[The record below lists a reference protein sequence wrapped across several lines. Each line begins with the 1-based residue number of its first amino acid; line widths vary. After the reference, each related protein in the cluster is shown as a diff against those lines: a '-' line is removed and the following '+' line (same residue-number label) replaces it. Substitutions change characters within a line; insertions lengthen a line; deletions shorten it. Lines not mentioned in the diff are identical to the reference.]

1 MKTSLDHLPAAKQ
14 RELGHIRTV
23 LLREFE
29 AAIAGGAQDWRKN
42 GKVLKLVL
50 FGSFSRTDWV
60 DEPQNGYQ
68 SDWDILV
75 IVNHEK
81 LTDIADYW
89 FVAEDK
95 LLHDPEVGR
104 PVNIIVHTMPE
115 VNKALSRGR
124 YFWVDVIREGVLL
137 YELPGYP
144 LAAPKPPTPTAAY
157 ETAKGHYEKQS
168 RSLGQ
173 WLKLADLALAEMP
186 EDATWSNKAAFN
198 LHQAAETAY
207 ACFLLVRTFYFPR
220 SHNLKF
226 LRSLAEDKDRR
237 LVEAWPRETS
247 LDRRR
252 FELLKRAYV
261 EARYSD
267 AYAIGAEDLAAVGS
281 AVRTLR
287 AIVDATSHEW
297 LEQLRQKAEAY
308 SASRKAS
315 RRSPGS

>member
-1 MKTSLDHLPAAKQ
+1 MKTNLDHLPAGKQ
-14 RELGHIRTV
+14 RELEHIKSV
-23 LLREFE
+23 LMSEFE
-29 AAIAGGAQDWRKN
+29 TAIAGGTQPWRRN
-42 GKVLKLVL
+42 GKILKLIL

-60 DEPQNGYQ
+60 DEPRNGYQ
-68 SDWDILV
+68 SDWDIL
-75 IVNHEK
+75 IVVSHEK

-95 LLHDPEVGR
+95 LLRDPEVGR
-104 PVNIIVHTMPE
+104 PVNIIVHTMAE
-115 VNKALSRGR
+115 VNHALAKGR
-124 YFWVDVIREGVLL
+124 YFWVDIIRDGVLL
-137 YELPGYP
+137 YELPGYS
-144 LAAPKPPTPTAAY
+144 LAAPMPPTPADAY
-157 ETAKGHYEKQS
+157 ETAKNHYERQS

-186 EDATWSNKAAFN
+186 SDATWSNKAAFN

-207 ACFLLVRTFYFPR
+207 ACFLLVRTFYLPR

-237 LVEAWPRETS
+237 LIDAWPRETK

-267 AYAIGAEDLAAVGS
+267 EYAISSDDLLAIGA
-281 AVRTLR
+281 AVRALR
-287 AIVDATSHEW
+287 TIVDSTTRER
-297 LEQLRQKAEAY
+297 LEHLRQKA
-308 SASRKAS
+308 
-315 RRSPGS
+315 GL

>member
-14 RELGHIRTV
+14 RELEHIKTV
-23 LLREFE
+23 FMREFE
-29 AAIAGGAQDWRKN
+29 AAIAGGTQPWRRN
-42 GKVLKLVL
+42 GRILKLIL

-68 SDWDILV
+68 SDWDLL
-75 IVNHEK
+75 IVVSHEK

-95 LLHDPEVGR
+95 LLRDPEVGR
-104 PVNIIVHTMPE
+104 PVNIIVHTMGE
-115 VNKALSRGR
+115 VNEALAKGR
-124 YFWVDVIREGVLL
+124 YFWVDIIRDGVMLH
-137 YELPGYP
+137 ELPGYP
-144 LAAPKPPTPTAAY
+144 LAAPMPPTAADAY
-157 ETAKGHYEKQS
+157 AMAKAYLDE
-168 RSLGQ
+168 
-173 WLKLADLALAEMP
+173 WLPAADRAMRTFELQIQEGGDDP
-186 EDATWSNKAAFN
+186 KWRKEAAFT
-198 LHQAAETAY
+198 LHQTAERSF
-207 ACFLLVRTFYFPR
+207 ACFLLVRGFYFPR

-237 LVEAWPRETS
+237 LVKAWPRETK

-267 AYAIGAEDLAAVGS
+267 AYAISADDLLAIGS

-287 AIVDATSHEW
+287 TIVDSTSREW
-297 LEQLRQKAEAY
+297 LDDLRQKA
-308 SASRKAS
+308 
-315 RRSPGS
+315 GL

>member
-14 RELGHIRTV
+14 RELEHIKTV
-23 LLREFE
+23 LMREFE
-29 AAIAGGAQDWRKN
+29 AAIAGGTQAWRRN
-42 GKVLKLVL
+42 GKILKLIL

-68 SDWDILV
+68 SDWDLLI

-95 LLHDPEVGR
+95 LLRDPEVGR
-104 PVNIIVHTMPE
+104 PVNIIVHTMAE
-115 VNKALSRGR
+115 VNQALSKGR
-124 YFWVDVIREGVLL
+124 YFWVDIIRDGVLL

-144 LAAPKPPTPTAAY
+144 LAAPMPATAADAARMAESY
-157 ETAKGHYEKQS
+157 FSTKSRDIAIWMETAERQISQGI
-168 RSLGQ
+168 
-173 WLKLADLALAEMP
+173 DNP
-186 EDATWSNKAAFN
+186 EYRKHAAFN
-198 LHQAAETAY
+198 LHQAAETTY

-220 SHNLKF
+220 THNLKF
-226 LRSLAEDKDRR
+226 LRSLAEDKDQR
-237 LVEAWPRETS
+237 LIEAWPRES
-247 LDRRR
+247 KLDRRR

-267 AYAIGAEDLAAVGS
+267 AYVISTDDLRAVAL

-287 AIVDATSHEW
+287 TIVESASRAW
-297 LEQLRQKAEAY
+297 LDDLRQKA
-308 SASRKAS
+308 
-315 RRSPGS
+315 GL

>member
-1 MKTSLDHLPAAKQ
+1 MKTNLDHLPTAKQ
-14 RELGHIRTV
+14 RELEHIKTV
-23 LLREFE
+23 LMSEFE
-29 AAIAGGAQDWRKN
+29 AAIAGGTQDWRRN
-42 GKVLKLVL
+42 GKILKMIL

-68 SDWDILV
+68 SDWDLL
-75 IVNHEK
+75 IVVSHEK

-95 LLHDPEVGR
+95 LLRDPEVGR
-104 PVNIIVHTMPE
+104 PVNIIVHTKSE
-115 VNKALSRGR
+115 VNQALSRGR
-124 YFWVDVIREGVLL
+124 YFWVDIIRDGVML

-144 LAAPKPPTPTAAY
+144 LAAPIPKKAVDALKAAQVY
-157 ETAKGHYEKQS
+157 FEDRFADVGD
-168 RSLGQ
+168 
-173 WLKLADLALAEMP
+173 WIKLATFASN
-186 EDATWSNKAAFN
+186 EDQGSLRWRKKAAFN

-207 ACFLLVRTFYFPR
+207 ACFLLVQTFYFPR

-237 LVEAWPRETS
+237 LVEAWPRETK

-267 AYAIGAEDLAAVGS
+267 AYEINAEDLAALTESVG
-281 AVRTLR
+281 RLR
-287 AIVDATSHEW
+287 SIVGEVCRERIEA
-297 LEQLRQKAEAY
+297 LRREAEAH
-308 SASRKAS
+308 SR
-315 RRSPGS
+315 

>member
-14 RELGHIRTV
+14 RELEHIKAV
-23 LLREFE
+23 LMREFE
-29 AAIAGGAQDWRKN
+29 AAIAGGTQPWRRN
-42 GKVLKLVL
+42 GWILKLIL

-68 SDWDILV
+68 SDWDLL
-75 IVNHEK
+75 IVVSHEK

-95 LLHDPEVGR
+95 LLRDPEVGR
-104 PVNIIVHTMPE
+104 PVNIIVHTMAE
-115 VNKALSRGR
+115 VNQALTKGR
-124 YFWVDVIREGVLL
+124 YFWVDIIRDGVMLHELL
-137 YELPGYP
+137 GHP
-144 LAAPKPPTPTAAY
+144 LAAPMPPTAAEAY
-157 ETAKGHYEKQS
+157 KMAKAYFDE
-168 RSLGQ
+168 
-173 WLKLADLALAEMP
+173 WLPAIDRALRTVELQVREGGDDP
-186 EDATWSNKAAFN
+186 KWRKEAAFT
-198 LHQAAETAY
+198 LHQAAERSY
-207 ACFLLVRTFYFPR
+207 ACFLLTRTFYYPR

-237 LVEAWPRETS
+237 LIEAWPRETK

-267 AYAIGAEDLAAVGS
+267 AYEISADDLRAVAL

-287 AIVDATSHEW
+287 TIVESTSREW
-297 LEQLRQKAEAY
+297 LEDLRQKA
-308 SASRKAS
+308 
-315 RRSPGS
+315 GL

>member
-14 RELGHIRTV
+14 RELEHIKTV
-23 LLREFE
+23 LMHEFE
-29 AAIAGGAQDWRKN
+29 AAIAGGTQAWRRN
-42 GKVLKLVL
+42 GKILKLIL

-60 DEPQNGYQ
+60 DEPLAGYQ
-68 SDWDILV
+68 SDWDLLI

-95 LLHDPEVGR
+95 LLRDPEVGR
-104 PVNIIVHTMPE
+104 PVNIIVHTTAE
-115 VNKALSRGR
+115 VNQALSRGR
-124 YFWVDVIREGVLL
+124 YFWVDIIREGVAL

-144 LAAPKPPTPTAAY
+144 LAAPKPPTAADAY
-157 ETAKGHYEKQS
+157 GMAKGYFEAQDAAS
-168 RSLGQ
+168 QR
-173 WLKLADLALAEMP
+173 WLKLAEVAIAEG
-186 EDATWSNKAAFN
+186 ESDSRWLRNAAFN

-237 LVEAWPRETS
+237 LVEAWPRES
-247 LDRRR
+247 KLDRRR

-267 AYAIGAEDLAAVGS
+267 AYEISTDDLQAIGS
-281 AVRTLR
+281 SVRTLR
-287 AIVDATSHEW
+287 TIVDSTSREW
-297 LEQLRQKAEAY
+297 LEGLRQKA
-308 SASRKAS
+308 
-315 RRSPGS
+315 GL

>member
-1 MKTSLDHLPAAKQ
+1 MKTGMDHLPTSKQ
-14 RELGHIRTV
+14 RELEHIKTV
-23 LLREFE
+23 LMSEFE
-29 AAIAGGAQDWRKN
+29 AAIAGGTQDWRRN
-42 GKVLKLVL
+42 GKILKLIL

-68 SDWDILV
+68 SDWDLL
-75 IVNHEK
+75 IVVSHEK

-95 LLHDPEVGR
+95 LLRDPEVGR
-104 PVNIIVHTMPE
+104 PVNIIVHT
-115 VNKALSRGR
+115 KAELNQALAKGR
-124 YFWVDVIREGVLL
+124 YFWVDIIRDGVML

-144 LAAPKPPTPTAAY
+144 LAAPMPPTAADAY
-157 ETAKGHYEKQS
+157 ETAKHHYERQS

-173 WLKLADLALAEMP
+173 WLKLADLAMGEMP
-186 EDATWSNKAAFN
+186 TDATWSNKAAFN

-226 LRSLAEDKDRR
+226 LRSLAEDKDRK
-237 LVEAWPRETS
+237 LVEAWPRES
-247 LDRRR
+247 KLDRRR

-267 AYAIGAEDLAAVGS
+267 VYAITADDLTAIGS

-287 AIVDATSHEW
+287 TIVDSTCREW
-297 LEQLRQKAEAY
+297 LEGLRQKA
-308 SASRKAS
+308 
-315 RRSPGS
+315 GL

>member
-14 RELGHIRTV
+14 RELEHIKNV
-23 LLREFE
+23 LMREFE
-29 AAIAGGAQDWRKN
+29 AAIAGGTQDWRRN
-42 GKVLKLVL
+42 GKIFKLIL

-68 SDWDILV
+68 SDWDLLI

-95 LLHDPEVGR
+95 LLRDPEVGR
-104 PVNIIVHTMPE
+104 PVNIIVHTTSE
-115 VNKALSRGR
+115 VDAALSRGR
-124 YFWVDVIREGVLL
+124 YFWVDIIREGVAL

-144 LAAPKPPTPTAAY
+144 LAAPKPPTAADAY
-157 ETAKGHYEKQS
+157 RVANGYFDAKQVDIRRWLETADFQTVQS
-168 RSLGQ
+168 AHDEGFR
-173 WLKLADLALAEMP
+173 KLA
-186 EDATWSNKAAFN
+186 AFS
-198 LHQAAETAY
+198 LHQATENAY

-220 SHNLKF
+220 SHNLNF

-237 LVEAWPRETS
+237 LVEAWPRES
-247 LDRRR
+247 RLDRRH
-252 FELLKRAYV
+252 FELLRRAYV

-267 AYAIGAEDLAAVGS
+267 AYKITADDLLAIGS

-287 AIVDATSHEW
+287 AIVETTSLEW
-297 LEQLRQKAEAY
+297 VEGLRQKA
-308 SASRKAS
+308 
-315 RRSPGS
+315 GL